1 MPNLPKIAI
10 ITPIYNASKTL
21 EACLESVII
30 QNYLNLEHVI
40 VDGNSTDDSLK
51 IIKKY
56 AEKYSHIK
64 YISEKDKG
72 IFDAMNKGIDLATSD
87 FLLFL
92 GADDVLADNI
102 LNKITHEVD
111 FDNFD
116 LVYGKVKYP
125 TRECGKE
132 YKTENITDELL
143 LNPFI
148 HFFMHHQG
156 TFIRKSLFDI
166 FGKYD
171 LHYPIGADVHFF
183 IKTINHPKVRK
194 QFINSVFSVVG
205 DEGVSGQIEEL
216 KLRYEFPDLAEKHLQ
231 VIVPKKDYY
240 RNFAKYY
247 FEEIYQNNLYKGLS
261 GILKLVINKGDIA
274 YFLKNTLYWLRKR
287 INTK

>member
-10 ITPIYNASKTL
+10 ITPTYNASKTL
-21 EACLESVII
+21 EACLKSVIS
-30 QNYLNLEHVI
+30 QNYLNLEHVVI
-40 VDGNSTDDSLK
+40 DGNSTDESLK

-143 LNPFI
+143 INPFI
-148 HFFMHHQG
+148 HLFMHHQG

-171 LHYPIGADVHFF
+171 LQYPIGADVHFF

-194 QFINSVFSVVG
+194 QFINSIFAVVG
-205 DEGVSGQIEEL
+205 DEGVSGQVEEL
-216 KLRYEFPDLAEKHLQ
+216 KLRYEFPDLAKKHLQ
-231 VIVPKKDYY
+231 IDIDKQKYY

-247 FEEIYQNNLYKGLS
+247 FDEIKNKNLSKGIK
-261 GILKLVINKGDIA
+261 GIIKIASTQGDFL
-274 YFLKNTLYWLRKR
+274 YYLKNTLYYLKKR
-287 INTK
+287 FF